1 MSLGPRARVM
11 LLAAL
16 AFAALAAPVAYLS
29 YAYWTRPA
37 QPLELPSPGAAAEPK
52 PDATGTPHAA
62 AGSIEASHSPAPDAS
77 PTPDSAAAPGASP
90 EPDISSLPGAPQSA
104 PHTSPPPVELPAT
117 ASYSGSRL
125 VMPVVGVRP
134 EQLSDTFTQSR
145 SEGRA
150 HNAIDI
156 VAPRGTPVRAAVDG
170 PIVKLFRS
178 ERGGITLYQRG
189 PDGRTIFYYAHL
201 DAYADGMTEGRNLRR
216 GETIGFVGDTGNTQ
230 PGNCHLHFQI
240 YVPADAKNIW
250 DGTPVNPYPLLLSAE
265 P

>member
-1 MSLGPRARVM
+1 M

-37 QPLELPSPGAAAEPK
+37 QPLELPSPGAGAESRS
-52 PDATGTPHAA
+52 DA
-62 AGSIEASHSPAPDAS
+62 AGSIEASPSPSPDSAASPIASPAPDFS
-77 PTPDSAAAPGASP
+77 PLAGASP
-90 EPDISSLPGAPQSA
+90 PAS
-104 PHTSPPPVELPAT
+104 HTSPPAEPPVA
-117 ASYSGSRL
+117 AYSSGSRL
-125 VMPVVGVRP
+125 VMPVAGVRP

-145 SEGRA
+145 SEGRT

-156 VAPRGTPVRAAVDG
+156 IAPRGTPVRAAVDG

-189 PDGRTIFYYAHL
+189 PDGRTIYYYAHL
-201 DAYADGMTEGRNLRR
+201 DGYADGMTEGRQLRR

-240 YVPADAKNIW
+240 YVPTDDKNIW